1 MLRYKITIE
10 YDGTDFV
17 GWQRQKSGLSVQQ
30 VLEDALK
37 IITRADV
44 RIQGSGRTDTGVHA
58 CGQVAHFDLERELDP
73 FALMGSINALVRP
86 HLVCVKSCEAVSED
100 FHARFGAKRRTY
112 LYKIQNTVYP
122 PVLNKN
128 KVCSYA
134 LPLDEKKMDAAA
146 QLLVGRHDFSTFR
159 ASECQ
164 AKSPVKTLDEIRVWR
179 DGDLVYMEV
188 KAKSFLHHQVRNFA
202 GSLMLVGAGKWSHED
217 FKAAFEACDRT
228 KGGPTASPSGL
239 YFMEVEY

>member
-1 MLRYKITIE
+1 MLRYKITVE

-17 GWQRQKSGLSVQQ
+17 GWQRQNNGVSVQQ
-30 VLEDALK
+30 VLEEAIK
-37 IITRADV
+37 ICTRETV
-44 RIQGSGRTDTGVHA
+44 TVQGAGRTDTGVHA
-58 CGQVAHFDLERELDP
+58 YGQVAHFDLDCAARP
-73 FALMGSINALVRP
+73 FVLMGSINALVQP
-86 HLVCVKSCEAVSED
+86 HLVCVKSCETVSEN

-128 KVCSYA
+128 KVCHFVA
-134 LPLDEKKMDAAA
+134 PLNEKEMDAVA
-146 QLLVGRHDFSTFR
+146 QMLVGKHDFSTFR
-159 ASECQ
+159 ASQCQ

-179 DGDLVYMEV
+179 DGDMVYIKV

-202 GSLMLVGAGKWSHED
+202 GSLMLVGAGKWTAAD
-217 FKAAFEACDRT
+217 FKAAFDACDRT

-239 YFMEVEY
+239 YFTEVEY